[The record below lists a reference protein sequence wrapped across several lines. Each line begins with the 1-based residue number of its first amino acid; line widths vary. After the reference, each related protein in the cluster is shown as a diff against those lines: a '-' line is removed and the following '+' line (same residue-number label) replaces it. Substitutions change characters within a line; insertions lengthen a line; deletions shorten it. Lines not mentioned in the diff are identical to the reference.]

1 MAPPSMAGTR
11 TATGPPTRVTDAN
24 QPMATWLPD
33 PLLRSFECTTIELPD
48 APVYAGEP
56 EGSLCATL
64 VRRNPP
70 ERSRAMLYL
79 HGWSDYFFQTHLA
92 DEMASAGYDFHALDL
107 RRYGR
112 SLRQGQLAGFV
123 TDLSAYHE
131 EIDEAV
137 RIIMGEGHDELV
149 IMGHSTGGLIAALW
163 ANEHP
168 GSIEGLVLNS
178 PWLELQGYPAV
189 RPALLPMFSAVRSLS
204 PTAALPLS
212 ETGFYRR
219 SISTSEDGVWDYNL
233 NLKGDK
239 AFSVRVGWLAAIMQG
254 HAKVSAGLTIDAPV
268 EVLISDRSD
277 FRRKW
282 SEELRSADVVLDVD
296 TLASRAANLGRHVTL
311 VRIEGGMHDLALSD
325 EPARSHYFE
334 EIKRWLGAY
343 GHR

>member
-1 MAPPSMAGTR
+1 MTR
-11 TATGPPTRVTDAN
+11 
-24 QPMATWLPD
+24 WSPD
-33 PLLRSFECTTIELPD
+33 PLLEAFECTTIELPD
-48 APVYAGEP
+48 AAVYGSEP

-70 ERSRAMLYL
+70 SRRRAMLYL

-92 DEMASAGYDFHALDL
+92 DEMESLGYDFHALDL

-123 TDLSAYHE
+123 TDLSAYHV

-137 RIIMGEGHDELV
+137 RIVRDEGHDEV
-149 IMGHSTGGLIAALW
+149 VVMGHSTGGLIATLW
-163 ANEHP
+163 AHARP
-168 GSIEGLVLNS
+168 GGASAIVLNS

-189 RPALLPMFSAVRSLS
+189 RPALLPMFSAARSLS
-204 PTAALPLS
+204 PTAVLPLS

-219 SISTSEDGVWDYNL
+219 CISSTEDGVWDYSL

-254 HAKVSAGLTIDAPV
+254 QAKVAAGLRIDAPV
-268 EVLISDRSD
+268 AVLISDRSD

-282 SEELRSADVVLDVD
+282 SEELRRADVVLDVE

-311 VRIEGGMHDLALSD
+311 VRIEGGMHDLSLSD
-325 EPARSHYFE
+325 DPARSRYFA
-334 EIKRWLGAY
+334 EIRRWLGAY
-343 GHR
+343 GPQ

>member
-1 MAPPSMAGTR
+1 MTMWS
-11 TATGPPTRVTDAN
+11 
-24 QPMATWLPD
+24 PD
-33 PLLRSFECTTIELPD
+33 PLLEPFECTTIELPD
-48 APVYAGEP
+48 ATVYAGEP

-64 VRRNPP
+64 VRRNLPQQKQ
-70 ERSRAMLYL
+70 ALLYL
-79 HGWSDYFFQTHLA
+79 HGWNDYFFQSHLA
-92 DEMASAGYDFHALDL
+92 DEMASLGYDFYALDL

-123 TDLSAYHE
+123 TDLSAYHV

-137 RIIMGEGHDELV
+137 RIIKEEGGHDELV

-163 ANEHP
+163 ADERP
-168 GSIEGLVLNS
+168 GEVSAVVLNS

-204 PTAALPLS
+204 PTAALPLT

-219 SISTSEDGVWDYNL
+219 CTSATEDGVWDYNL

-254 HAKVSAGLTIDAPV
+254 HAKISAGLTIGAPV
-268 EVLISDRSD
+268 VVLISGRSD

-282 SEELRSADVVLDVD
+282 SEELRGADVVLDVE
-296 TLASRAANLGRHVTL
+296 TLASRASHLGRHVTL

-325 EPARSHYFE
+325 EPARGRYFA
-334 EIKRWLGAY
+334 EIRRWLGAY
-343 GHR
+343 GHG

>member
-1 MAPPSMAGTR
+1 MT
-11 TATGPPTRVTDAN
+11 
-24 QPMATWLPD
+24 TWVPD
-33 PLLRSFECTTIELPD
+33 PLLGSFECTTIELPD
-48 APVYAGEP
+48 ASVYAGEP

-70 ERSRAMLYL
+70 ERRCAMLYL

-92 DEMASAGYDFHALDL
+92 DQMALCGYDFHALDL

-112 SLRQGQLAGFV
+112 SLRRGQLAGFI

-137 RIIMGEGHDELV
+137 RIIMEEGHDELV
-149 IMGHSTGGLIAALW
+149 VMGHSTGGLIAALW
-163 ANEHP
+163 ANERP
-168 GSIEGLVLNS
+168 GSIQGLVLNS

-204 PTAALPLS
+204 PTAVLPLT

-219 SISTSEDGVWDYNL
+219 SISASEEGVWDYNP

-239 AFSVRVGWLAAIMQG
+239 AFNVRVGWLAAIMQG
-254 HAKVSAGLTIDAPV
+254 HAKVSAGLTIDVPV

-282 SEELRSADVVLDVD
+282 SEELRRADVVLDVD

-311 VRIEGGMHDLALSD
+311 VRIEDGMHDLALSD
-325 EPARSHYFE
+325 EPARSRYFE
-334 EIKRWLGAY
+334 EIRRWLEAY

>member
-1 MAPPSMAGTR
+1 MT
-11 TATGPPTRVTDAN
+11 
-24 QPMATWLPD
+24 TWSPD
-33 PLLRSFECTTIELPD
+33 PLLGSFECATIDLSD

-56 EGSLCATL
+56 EGSLRATL
-64 VRRNPP
+64 VRRNAPV
-70 ERSRAMLYL
+70 RRRAMLYL
-79 HGWSDYFFQTHLA
+79 HGWSDYFFQKHLA
-92 DEMASAGYDFHALDL
+92 EEMAADDYDFYALDL

-123 TDLSAYHE
+123 TDLSAYHV

-137 RIIMGEGHDELV
+137 RIIRDEGHDELV
-149 IMGHSTGGLIAALW
+149 LMGHSTGGLIAALW
-163 ANEHP
+163 ANVHP
-168 GSIEGLVLNS
+168 GAIEGLVLNS
-178 PWLELQGYPAV
+178 PWLELHGYPAV
-189 RPALLPMFSAVRSLS
+189 RPALLPMFSAARSLS
-204 PTAALPLS
+204 PTAVLPLT

-219 SISTSEDGVWDYNL
+219 SISASEEGAWDYNL

-254 HAKVSAGLTIDAPV
+254 HAKVSAGLTVDAPV

-282 SEELRSADVVLDVD
+282 SEELRSADIVLDVD

-325 EPARSHYFE
+325 EPARSRYFE
-334 EIKRWLGAY
+334 EIRRWLAAY

>member
-1 MAPPSMAGTR
+1 MAPPSMAR
-11 TATGPPTRVTDAN
+11 TATATRFTNRVNDAAHA
-24 QPMATWLPD
+24 MTTWSPD
-33 PLLRSFECTTIELPD
+33 PLLGSFECATIELPD

-56 EGSLCATL
+56 PGSLCATL
-64 VRRNPP
+64 VRRSAPA
-70 ERSRAMLYL
+70 RRRAILYL
-79 HGWSDYFFQTHLA
+79 HGWSDYFFQRHLA
-92 DEMASAGYDFHALDL
+92 EEMASTGFDFYALDL

-123 TDLSAYHE
+123 TDLSAYHV

-137 RIIMGEGHDELV
+137 RIIKDEGHDELV
-149 IMGHSTGGLIAALW
+149 LMGHSTGGLIAALW
-163 ANEHP
+163 ADEHP
-168 GSIEGLVLNS
+168 GELQGLVLNA

-189 RPALLPMFSAVRSLS
+189 RPALLPMFSAVRTLS
-204 PTAALPLS
+204 PTAVLPLT

-219 SISTSEDGVWDYNL
+219 SISATEDGVWDYSL

-254 HAKVSAGLTIDAPV
+254 HAQVAAGLTIDAPV
-268 EVLISDRSD
+268 AVLLSDRSD

-282 SEELRSADVVLDVD
+282 SEELRLADVVLDVE

-311 VRIEGGMHDLALSD
+311 VRIEGGMHDLSLSD
-325 EPARSHYFE
+325 EPARSQYFD
-334 EIKRWLGAY
+334 EIRRWLGAY

>member
-1 MAPPSMAGTR
+1 MQDSL
-11 TATGPPTRVTDAN
+11 
-24 QPMATWLPD
+24 LP
-33 PLLRSFECTTIELPD
+33 SFECVTIELPE

-70 ERSRAMLYL
+70 LQKRAVLYL
-79 HGWSDYFFQTHLA
+79 HGWNDYFFQSHLA
-92 DEMASAGYDFHALDL
+92 DEMTLLGYDFYALDL

-112 SLRQGQLAGFV
+112 SLRQGQLAGFI
-123 TDLSAYHE
+123 TDLSAYHVE
-131 EIDEAV
+131 MDVAV
-137 RIIMGEGHDELV
+137 GIIKDEGHDDFV

-163 ANEHP
+163 ADERP
-168 GSIEGLVLNS
+168 GETAAIVLNA

-219 SISTSEDGVWDYNL
+219 CISATEDGVWDYNL

-239 AFSVRVGWLAAIMQG
+239 AFSIRVGWLAAIMQG
-254 HAKVSAGLTIDAPV
+254 QARVAAGLAIDVPV
-268 EVLISDRSD
+268 AVLISDRSD

-282 SEELRSADVVLDVD
+282 SEELRRADVVLDVD
-296 TLASRAANLGRHVTL
+296 TLAERAPQLGRHVTL

-325 EPARSHYFE
+325 EPARSRYFT
-334 EIKRWLGAY
+334 EIRRWLGAY
-343 GHR
+343 GPQ

>member
-1 MAPPSMAGTR
+1 MT
-11 TATGPPTRVTDAN
+11 
-24 QPMATWLPD
+24 TWSPD
-33 PLLRSFECTTIELPD
+33 LLKGSFERTTIELPD
-48 APVYAGEP
+48 APVYSGEP

-70 ERSRAMLYL
+70 QRRRAILYL
-79 HGWSDYFFQTHLA
+79 HGWNDYFFQSHLA
-92 DEMASAGYDFHALDL
+92 EEMTSMGYDFHALDL

-123 TDLSAYHE
+123 TDLSGYHV

-137 RIIMGEGHDELV
+137 RIIEDEGHDELV
-149 IMGHSTGGLIAALW
+149 LMGHSTGGLIAALW

-168 GSIEGLVLNS
+168 GTIQSLVLNA

-189 RPALLPMFSAVRSLS
+189 RPALLPMFSAARTLS
-204 PTAALPLS
+204 PTAVLPLT

-219 SISTSEDGVWDYNL
+219 SISSSEDGDWDYDL
-233 NLKGDK
+233 NLKGNK

-254 HAKVSAGLTIDAPV
+254 HAKVAAGLTIDAPV
-268 EVLISDRSD
+268 EVLLSDRSD

-282 SEELRSADVVLDVD
+282 SEELRSADIVLDVE

-325 EPARSHYFE
+325 EPARSRYFE
-334 EIKRWLGAY
+334 EIRRWLGAY